1 MTRVEAFFADEK
13 LLGLRIQGHTGFAP
27 QGEDLVCAA
36 VSAIAQTAI
45 LGLRAFALDADILQ
59 DEERALIDIGL
70 SREKSDRAQAILQTA
85 LLGLEDLAAGMPQYV
100 QVLHK
105 KRRWKA

>member
-45 LGLRAFALDADILQ
+45 LLS
-59 DEERALIDIGL
+59 LIHI
-70 SREKSDRAQAILQTA
+70 
-85 LLGLEDLAAGMPQYV
+85 
-100 QVLHK
+100 
-105 KRRWKA
+105 